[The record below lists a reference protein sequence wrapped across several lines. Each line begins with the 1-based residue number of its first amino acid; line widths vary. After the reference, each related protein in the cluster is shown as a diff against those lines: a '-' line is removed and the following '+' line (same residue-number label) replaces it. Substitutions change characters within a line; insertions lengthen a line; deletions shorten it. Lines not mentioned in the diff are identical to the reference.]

1 MNRYT
6 FWWRLRSSLYATLAG
21 FGWRRRPSY
30 AVLTRREPWWRR
42 VWHVFRPEP
51 APPPMAYSGPPPW
64 VQPSESELG
73 VAVPLREVL
82 ASDEGVVIGLIDCVA
97 YSTGF
102 EFRISVRSKRDLDS
116 HEMGFGPPPPYGP
129 DRSDRELTFGIQFAD
144 GSAALTGGRPGPEFM
159 AQWKMHAEGREPSPS
174 DGPLLM
180 PRGGGGGGKRYD
192 LTYWVW
198 PLPPEGKLTFLCEW
212 RARGLGPTS
221 HEVDAAAI
229 RRAGA
234 SSKSIWSDDAGLR
247 T

>member
-1 MNRYT
+1 VNRHT

-21 FGWRRRPSY
+21 FGWRRYPAY

-42 VWHVFRPEP
+42 VWRVFQPEP
-51 APPPMAYSGPPPW
+51 APPQTTYSGPPPW
-64 VQPSESELG
+64 VQPPESEIG

-82 ASDEGVVIGLIDCVA
+82 ASNEGLVIGLIDCVA

-102 EFRISVRSKRDLDS
+102 EFSIAVRSKRDLDS
-116 HEMGFGPPPPYGP
+116 GEMGFGPPPPYGP

-144 GSAALTGGRPGPEFM
+144 GTMALTGGRPGPEFM
-159 AQWKMHAEGREPSPS
+159 AQWKMHSEGREPSPS

-192 LTYWVW
+192 FSYWVW
-198 PLPPEGKLTFLCEW
+198 PLPPAGKLTFRCEW

-221 HEVDAAAI
+221 HEVDATAI

-234 SSKSIWSDDAGLR
+234 SSKSVWSDG
-247 T
+247 

>member
-1 MNRYT
+1 
-6 FWWRLRSSLYATLAG
+6 
-21 FGWRRRPSY
+21 
-30 AVLTRREPWWRR
+30 
-42 VWHVFRPEP
+42 
-51 APPPMAYSGPPPW
+51 MAYSGPPPW
-64 VQPSESELG
+64 VQPPESELG

-102 EFRISVRSKRDLDS
+102 EFRIAVRSKRDLDS
-116 HEMGFGPPPPYGP
+116 AEMGFGPPPPYGP
-129 DRSDRELTFGIQFAD
+129 DRSDRELTFGIRFAD
-144 GSAALTGGRPGPEFM
+144 GSAALTGGRPGPELM
-159 AQWKMHAEGREPSPS
+159 AQWRMHAEGREPSPS

-192 LTYWVW
+192 FTYWVW

-234 SSKSIWSDDAGLR
+234 SSKSVWSDS
-247 T
+247 